1 MLIWSVFFFVAFF
14 CWLFLRRKFSYHEIF
29 RVTIL
34 TLLSPIGASGIF
46 MAIFDSIRN
55 GKLSFENLGL
65 AFVSLGWYVMVIR
78 TFVYFQDLKEIKK
91 MDKDFVEMQI
101 KEQRL
106 ELDKKRYLEV
116 KRLLENT
123 KLSMGEIGR
132 KIGVS
137 TYIVQQVKTGH
148 YKGKFIEEE

>member
-1 MLIWSVFFFVAFF
+1 
-14 CWLFLRRKFSYHEIF
+14 
-29 RVTIL
+29 
-34 TLLSPIGASGIF
+34 